1 METWTDGIISGHF
14 HLLLEKPPDNPKGT
28 SNTYQPSLGRSG
40 TGALSWNGSQSHSSR
55 GDLVAA
61 ASKNAG

>member
-28 SNTYQPSLGRSG
+28 PNTTGQVWEGPVQAHSPGMAARAIVPVG
-40 TGALSWNGSQSHSSR
+40 TW
-55 GDLVAA
+55 
-61 ASKNAG
+61 